1 MFHTWY
7 FRDLPEDNYQ
17 VNSEKG
23 DMGEVNMITE
33 NIISKTCGTNFKMP
47 AHREDKS
54 TDLRT
59 ITR

>member
-1 MFHTWY
+1 MCHTWY
-7 FRDLPEDNYQ
+7 FGDLPEDHYK
-17 VNSEKG
+17 VDSEKG

-33 NIISKTCGTNFKMP
+33 NIISNTCGTIFKMP

>member
-1 MFHTWY
+1 MCHTWY
-7 FRDLPEDNYQ
+7 FGDLPEDHYQ
-17 VNSEKG
+17 VDSEKG

-33 NIISKTCGTNFKMP
+33 NIISKTCGTIFKMP